1 MPSMPQ
7 VLEVL
12 PTDETLLR
20 AFWETE
26 QAAVRPEREH
36 AILRSWER
44 LRTMRQNPNEWYART
59 FLVAHDGDDVVGVAE
74 FGGSLQDNLHL
85 ADLAISVLPGHRRR
99 GIGRRLYD
107 EAMRRLAADGR
118 TSVCGEVYVPAGS
131 SPEEAAGY
139 AFASALGF
147 DSVHTEDHLMLR
159 LPVDQL
165 VIGRLRAKSDT
176 PAYEVI
182 TWTGRCPD
190 EHIVAFCEMQT
201 RMSNDVPVG
210 GIDYE
215 PVVVDEA
222 RQRAREDRLFRS
234 YDGITA
240 VARRAADGTFGGYSQ
255 LFVPHGADYAQQ
267 DDTLVMPEHRGHRLG
282 TLLKLATLEILQRDR
297 PDKVAIHTDT
307 AVGNPAMQATNRD
320 FGYRPV
326 ERLHEMQRKNA

>member
-7 VLEVL
+7 VLEVD
-12 PTDETLLR
+12 PADETLLR

-59 FLVAHDGDDVVGVAE
+59 FLVARDGDDVVGVAE

-85 ADLAISVLPGHRRR
+85 ADLAISVLPGRRR
-99 GIGRRLYD
+99 SGIGRRLYD

-131 SPEEAAGY
+131 NPGESAGY

-159 LPVDQL
+159 LPVDQKD
-165 VIGRLRAKSDT
+165 IDRLQAKSDA

-190 EHIVAFCEMQT
+190 EHLVPFCEMQT

-222 RQRAREDRLFRS
+222 RQRAREDRLLRS

-240 VARRAADGTFGGYSQ
+240 VARRTADGTFGGYSQ
-255 LFVPHGADYAQQ
+255 LFLPHGADFVQQ

-282 TLLKLATLEILQRDR
+282 TLLKLATLEIVQRDR
-297 PDKVAIHTDT
+297 PDRVAIHTDT
-307 AVGNPAMQATNRD
+307 AVDNHAMQATNRD